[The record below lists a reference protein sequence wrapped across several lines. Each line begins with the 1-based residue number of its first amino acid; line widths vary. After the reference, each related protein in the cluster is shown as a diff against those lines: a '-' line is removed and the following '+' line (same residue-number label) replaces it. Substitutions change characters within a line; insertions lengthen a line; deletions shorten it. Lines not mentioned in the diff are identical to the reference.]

1 MVRRVRYAEEGH
13 THPGSSLP
21 SASGHAD
28 GEVLTLVS
36 GVAAWAAAAGGGGYS
51 RTTASKTTGSLANL
65 AVETGTVTVAKGYRA
80 MYVTVDRACRVRL
93 YTSSAK
99 RTADAARAPGT
110 DPTGDHGVML
120 DVVMTAGG
128 TLTLSPLVDGYTDD
142 GTSAVPYSIQN
153 RSGSTSTVAVTLGY
167 VRTEA

>member
-1 MVRRVRYAEEGH
+1 MVRKVRYAEEGH
-13 THPGSSLP
+13 THGGASLP

-28 GEVLTLVS
+28 GEVLTLAS
-36 GVAAWAAAAGGGGYS
+36 GVPAWVAPATGGYS

-80 MYVTVDRACRVRL
+80 LYLTVDRACRVRL

-99 RTADAARAPGT
+99 RTADAGRAPGT
-110 DPTGDHGVML
+110 DPSGDHGVML

>member
-13 THPGSSLP
+13 SHAGSSLP
-21 SASGHAD
+21 SVSGAAA
-28 GEVLTLVS
+28 GEVLTLDGS
-36 GVAAWAAAAGGGGYS
+36 LAPTWAPAAGGS
-51 RTTASKTTGSLANL
+51 FTRTTVNKVTGSLANL
-65 AVETGTVTVAKGYRA
+65 AEETGTVTVAAAYRA
-80 MYVTVDRACRVRL
+80 LYLTVDRACRVRL
-93 YTSSAK
+93 YTNTTK

-128 TLTLSPLVDGYTDD
+128 TLTLSPLVDGYVD
-142 GTSAVPYSIQN
+142 GGGTAVPYAIQN

-167 VRTEA
+167 VRTE